1 MKHLIALCLLL
12 VCTKP
17 CFAQNDED
25 AEPLMHPQIL
35 ALDTSLSVAN
45 RFNEEISKLAAGYT
59 FVFTDKSFPKTVR
72 QVYKTENNETLR
84 LEYKYGINE
93 GDSEE
98 GNGKPVVTYQR
109 ISGEAGLIIKIY
121 NYLFGTSFEANQIT
135 VLSTPGMEIS
145 YHGDV
150 HQFVLEAEE
159 YTPGYWAMSFVR

>member
-1 MKHLIALCLLL
+1 MKYLIALVMILA
-12 VCTKP
+12 VQN

-25 AEPLMHPQIL
+25 AEPLMQPKIL

-45 RFNEEISKLAAGYT
+45 RFNEEIGKVAEGYS
-59 FVFTDKSFPKTVR
+59 FVFTDKSFPKTIR

-93 GDSEE
+93 GDSEDN
-98 GNGKPVVTYQR
+98 NGKPVVTYQR
-109 ISGEAGLIIKIY
+109 ITGEAGLVIKIY
-121 NYLFGTSFEANQIT
+121 NYLFGTNYEATQIT

-145 YHGDV
+145 YHGEV
-150 HQFVLEAEE
+150 HQFVLEADE